1 MPAKLKFFAALLLTL
16 PLTANAALHTLQS
29 TWNYRQFPS
38 SLGNTG
44 TGVFTFTV
52 EDTTPINHLTGTA
65 PFQNATY
72 LNPITSATFTLGS
85 LSLSLDTSKDN
96 SVYIAQKNNSGGV
109 DANINAWLLDT
120 GGTSYQMYL
129 GFEMYRD
136 LTTLALANLN
146 GLTNDDT
153 DAAYLKPDGCGNP
166 FTCGYALAQV
176 GVQSEVPVP
185 GALVLF
191 GSALSGLIGA
201 GLRKR
206 R

>member
-1 MPAKLKFFAALLLTL
+1 MPAKLKFLAALLLTL
-16 PLTANAALHTLQS
+16 PMTANAALLTLQS
-29 TWNYRQFPS
+29 TWAYHQFPS
-38 SLGNTG
+38 SVGNNG

-52 EDTTPINHLTGTA
+52 EDTTPINTLTGTA

-72 LNPITSATFTLGS
+72 LNAITSGTFTLGS
-85 LSLSLDTSKDN
+85 LSLTLDTSKTS
-96 SVYIAQKNNSGGV
+96 SVYLSQKNNSGGT
-109 DANINAWLLDT
+109 DASISAWLLGS
-120 GGTSYQMYL
+120 GGASYQMYL
-129 GFEMYRD
+129 GFEMYTD
-136 LTTLALANLN
+136 LTSYALSSLI

-201 GLRKR
+201 RLRKR